1 MVLPTKY
8 AAGGDNHY
16 YFFYFGRCECSD
28 DVGSIS
34 LINYKSDGDR
44 WGFGFDVIGA
54 GSQRIEVGDL
64 VGDQQHFDRPFDP
77 LRSIY
82 GLDNDLG

>member
-34 LINYKSDGDR
+34 LINTRVMGIDGDLDSI
-44 WGFGFDVIGA
+44 FDVICDWCG
-54 GSQRIEVGDL
+54 EPE
-64 VGDQQHFDRPFDP
+64 DRS
-77 LRSIY
+77 R
-82 GLDNDLG
+82 